1 MWGEHVVLAL
11 FPGSPL
17 ASVFIFLLEQEK
29 RLRTRLILY
38 LVEGGGGGGGGEYTY
53 CYAHGM
59 LIIVFSS
66 FHSCVCMWGGVG
78 RGDDMY
84 TN

>member
-38 LVEGGGGGGGGEYTY
+38 LVEEGGGGVNIHTVMHME
-53 CYAHGM
+53 C
-59 LIIVFSS
+59 
-66 FHSCVCMWGGVG
+66 
-78 RGDDMY
+78 
-84 TN
+84 